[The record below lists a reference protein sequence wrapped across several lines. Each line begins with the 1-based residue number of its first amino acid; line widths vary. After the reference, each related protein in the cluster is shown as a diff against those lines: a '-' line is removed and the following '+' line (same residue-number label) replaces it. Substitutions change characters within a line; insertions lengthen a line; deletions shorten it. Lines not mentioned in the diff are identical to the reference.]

1 MRDATSITAGMT
13 ASGDPEAMGGISQ
26 GLGGIHAWHAE
37 RWTVIVPFF
46 NERAHLPSCIA
57 SLARQDVPFRLV
69 LVDNASTDGSG
80 AVALAVCAAA
90 GVSAELLVEQEP
102 GKVAALR
109 TGLAATGTEFVATC
123 DADTLYPPDYLSRAG
138 SMLDRGA
145 VAAVAA
151 TQPPGASRWQRRF
164 AGWKLELTSKLLPQQ
179 CLNGG
184 AGQVFRTSAL
194 RAAGGFDPQI
204 WNWVL
209 EDHEI
214 MARIE
219 QQGRIAYHRHFE
231 CAPLERSGSGPA
243 PGWRFHERILYHCSR
258 AANRKAFFHGYLAG
272 KLRARALSSERLRR
286 HESQLSH
293 A

>member
-1 MRDATSITAGMT
+1 
-13 ASGDPEAMGGISQ
+13 
-26 GLGGIHAWHAE
+26 
-37 RWTVIVPFF
+37 
-46 NERAHLPSCIA
+46 
-57 SLARQDVPFRLV
+57 
-69 LVDNASTDGSG
+69 
-80 AVALAVCAAA
+80 
-90 GVSAELLVEQEP
+90 
-102 GKVAALR
+102 
-109 TGLAATGTEFVATC
+109 
-123 DADTLYPPDYLSRAG
+123 
-138 SMLDRGA
+138 

-194 RAAGGFDPQI
+194 RAVGGFDPQI

-258 AANRKAFFHGYLAG
+258 AANRKAFFHGYLGAA
-272 KLRARALSSERLRR
+272 RARP
-286 HESQLSH
+286 QQ
-293 A
+293 